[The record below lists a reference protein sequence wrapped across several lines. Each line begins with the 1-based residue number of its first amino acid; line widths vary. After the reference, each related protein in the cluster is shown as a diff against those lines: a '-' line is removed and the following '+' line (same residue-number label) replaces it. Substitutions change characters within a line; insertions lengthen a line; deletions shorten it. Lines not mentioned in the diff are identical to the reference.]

1 MRAIRLL
8 KSFFHRPAAAEV
20 DNSLSNTETAPP
32 AKTWEI
38 SQDYEFEHA
47 VTFMNTSNFRTLAKS
62 VHDGE
67 MNISTGYTSDLLLR
81 EFFAG
86 EDALWR
92 KFVTEI
98 SNKNCLEIGPAVL
111 STLAVWDVVKERH
124 VIEPL
129 IDKIEDWQLANLG
142 FSVFEGLQIHH
153 HGAEKFIPELVS
165 KIDGAIYCRNCLDHT
180 PKWAFILGNIS
191 QYAAPGCSLLLWLD
205 LDHRGIADEGHYD
218 ITTEPEE
225 FKRLLDAFGFDIVR
239 EYEDQERFELNWGC
253 FAIKR

>member
-1 MRAIRLL
+1 MRVIQLL
-8 KSFFHRPAAAEV
+8 KSFLRRPAAAEV
-20 DNSLSNTETAPP
+20 NNSPSEIETAPP
-32 AKTWEI
+32 PKTWEI
-38 SQDYEFEHA
+38 SQDYEFGHA
-47 VTFMNTSNFRTLAKS
+47 VTFMDTSNFRSLAKS
-62 VHDGE
+62 VYDGK
-67 MNISTGYTSDLLLR
+67 MNISTGYINDLLLR

-86 EDALWR
+86 EDVLWR

-98 SNKNCLEIGPAVL
+98 SDKNCLEIGPAVL
-111 STLAVWDVVKERH
+111 SPLAAWDVVKERH

-129 IDKIEDWQLANLG
+129 LDQIEDWQLANLG
-142 FSVFEGLQIHH
+142 FSVFEGLQTYR

-205 LDHRGIADEGHYD
+205 LDHRGVADEGHYD

-225 FKRLLDAFGFDIVR
+225 FKHLLNAFGFDVVR
-239 EYEDQERFELNWGC
+239 EYEDQERFEMNWGC